1 MRIKGINIF
10 IIITSLLEINYA
22 HSMNIETYSLI
33 IFLPSHLDYARLFV
47 GAQ

>member
-10 IIITSLLEINYA
+10 FITARLLEKFYT
-22 HSMNIETYSLI
+22 HSMDIEAYSLI
-33 IFLPSHLDYARLFV
+33 IFLPSHLDYARLFI